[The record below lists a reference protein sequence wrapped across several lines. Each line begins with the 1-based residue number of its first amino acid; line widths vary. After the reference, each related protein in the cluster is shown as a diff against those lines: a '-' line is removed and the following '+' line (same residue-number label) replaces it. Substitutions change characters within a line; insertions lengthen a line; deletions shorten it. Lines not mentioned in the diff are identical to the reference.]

1 MHVPCIL
8 QSLYTWLAGFSLDM
22 HAAYY
27 SYLAA
32 FIVEF
37 EYPSYTVLEGESVE
51 VCLVN
56 TTNPERIYDFIVQ
69 FYTSY
74 DSSTVTVVPAEAIG
88 KATIIRI
95 TLSLYLLFYS

>member
-1 MHVPCIL
+1 MQVL
-8 QSLYTWLAGFSLDM
+8 VSLLFLS
-22 HAAYY
+22 
-27 SYLAA
+27 SA

-37 EYPSYTVLEGESVE
+37 EHPSYTVLEGESVE

-74 DSSTVTVVPAEAIG
+74 DSSTKPAEAIG
-88 KATIIRI
+88 KATIINLRSVI
-95 TLSLYLLFYS
+95 TFSFFYS